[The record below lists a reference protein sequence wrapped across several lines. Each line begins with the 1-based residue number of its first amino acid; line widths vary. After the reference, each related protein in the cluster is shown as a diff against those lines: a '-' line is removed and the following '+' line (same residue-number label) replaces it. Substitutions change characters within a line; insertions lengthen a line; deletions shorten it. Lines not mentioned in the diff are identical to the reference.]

1 MCHSFFLSVL
11 FFINESGY
19 QSKWWLYLQYW
30 IPLNPL
36 IYIVLVFGILITA
49 SIRGNKLA
57 MFYLAA
63 NISLLVFGIL
73 QISFS
78 MGSLNGFDHFFSH
91 YGMAF
96 GYVVE
101 AIILTAG
108 LVYRFNR
115 YRVDKE
121 LLLLEMNRQQHE
133 NTRILIE
140 VQESERSQIATQ
152 LHDVAGSF
160 LSAAK
165 LNLSSLREKTWLING
180 QSPEQLQK
188 AEEAVSLYQ
197 IW

>member
-1 MCHSFFLSVL
+1 MCIA
-11 FFINESGY
+11 FFIGLIFLLMKTGIKVNGGY
-19 QSKWWLYLQYW
+19 TCNIDPDKPADLCA
-30 IPLNPL
+30 
-36 IYIVLVFGILITA
+36 GIWNIDYVA
-49 SIRGNKLA
+49 SIRGNRLA

-63 NISLLVFGIL
+63 NISLLVFAIL

-133 NTRILIE
+133 NTRILME

-152 LHDVAGSF
+152 LHDVAGSL

-165 LNLSSLREKTWLING
+165 LNLSSLREKNCY
-180 QSPEQLQK
+180 K
-188 AEEAVSLYQ
+188 
-197 IW
+197 